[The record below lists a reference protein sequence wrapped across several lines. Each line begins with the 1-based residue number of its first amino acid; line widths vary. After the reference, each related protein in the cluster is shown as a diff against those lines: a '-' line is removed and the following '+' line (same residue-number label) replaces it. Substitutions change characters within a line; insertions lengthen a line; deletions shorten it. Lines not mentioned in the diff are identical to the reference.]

1 MTATQESLETGL
13 DGLLDAPAAAPGGG
27 GVDGPAGGDGGG
39 GGGDGRHA
47 GAPAP
52 TDRRRMK
59 IIIAI
64 LLVLL
69 LLVAAVLAWYL
80 INRKPLSQLP
90 GVSQEAMPHYAMSI
104 YQVSAPIDVAVT
116 PDGSRIYVTQ
126 SEGPRVVA
134 MFDASGNSVG
144 TFTAPRVAGKGHI
157 PVYLA
162 INPQTGQVWV
172 TDRLTQQ
179 IYVYSANGAF
189 VRTFVSPTMPK
200 HWQPMGI
207 AFDKAGNLYVTD
219 VSGTDHRL
227 LVFDP
232 SGKLTRTITAKDP
245 LSFPNGVAIDDQGRI
260 AVADSNNGRLVVF
273 GQDGRLL
280 DSVNR
285 GVGNGDLGLP
295 RGVTFD
301 SDGRL
306 YVVDTT
312 NQAINVYRLK
322 DDASGVD
329 FVGTFGDQGI
339 GDGMFQ
345 YPNGIATDDHG
356 RVYVTDRAN
365 DRLQIWSF

>member
-1 MTATQESLETGL
+1 MTATQDSLETSL
-13 DGLLDAPAAAPGGG
+13 DTLLDAPAPTDGGAG
-27 GVDGPAGGDGGG
+27 GGDGGG
-39 GGGDGRHA
+39 DGGGERGGSHSADA
-47 GAPAP
+47 GAPAD
-52 TDRRRMK
+52 DRRRMK

-64 LLVLL
+64 LAVLL
-69 LLVAAVLAWYL
+69 LLIAAIFAWYL
-80 INRKPLSQLP
+80 INRKPLTQLP
-90 GVSQEAMPHYAMSI
+90 GVGQEVMPHYSMSI

-126 SEGPRVVA
+126 TDGPRVVA
-134 MFDASGNSVG
+134 MFDAQGNSVG
-144 TFTAPRVAGKGHI
+144 TFTPPRVKGKGHI

-172 TDRLTQQ
+172 TDRLTQA
-179 IYVYSANGAF
+179 IYVYSANGAYI
-189 VRTFVSPTMPK
+189 RTFTSKTIPAG
-200 HWQPMGI
+200 WQPMGV
-207 AFDKAGNLYVTD
+207 AFDKVGNLYVTD
-219 VSGTDHRL
+219 VSTAEHRL

-232 SGKLTRTITAKDP
+232 TGKLTRTITAKDP
-245 LSFPNGVAIDDQGRI
+245 MSFPNGVAVDAQGRI
-260 AVADSNNGRLVVF
+260 AVADSNRGRMLVF
-273 GQDGRLL
+273 NQDGKLL
-280 DSVNR
+280 QSVNR
-285 GVGNGDLGLP
+285 GVGNGNLGLP

-322 DDASGVD
+322 DDASSVD

-365 DRLQIWSF
+365 DRLQVWSF